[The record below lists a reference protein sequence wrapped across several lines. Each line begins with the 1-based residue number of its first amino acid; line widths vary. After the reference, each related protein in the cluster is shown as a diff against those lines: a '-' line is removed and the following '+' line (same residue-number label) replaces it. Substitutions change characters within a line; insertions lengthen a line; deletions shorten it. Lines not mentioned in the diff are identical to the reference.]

1 MSSSAASQPSM
12 RPRTTSPIREVQ
24 VRLVRM
30 PLAVATAF
38 ATRNVT
44 ARDFVLVKVISAEGV
59 EGLGWTYAG
68 NMAGEVSREAVVSL
82 LGPLLVG
89 QDPLMVE
96 ALWERLYREALLH
109 GRSGSVMRALSAL
122 DIAIWD
128 LNARSVGLPLWQY
141 LGGHKERLPCYASGG
156 YYRPG
161 KTVQDLAD
169 EMGGYVEAGFKA
181 MKMKVG
187 LRGMT
192 EEAARIQAVRE
203 RIGPDIRLFMDA
215 NNAWPDL
222 FTALPFIRRFE
233 PFLPG
238 WIEEPFSPD
247 DIESHARLAKE
258 TSIPVATGEI
268 ENGRWRFRELLEA
281 RAAHVLQTDVVC
293 CGGVTEWRRIAAL
306 AASYGVPVCP
316 HAWHELHAPLVAA
329 TPNAPYIEYFV
340 DNSIIMTRPLHDREL
355 KPVAGEIVMTQE
367 PGLGFL
373 FDESTLTR
381 HGTTEWIRLR

>member
-1 MSSSAASQPSM
+1 MSSSAASPSSV
-12 RPRTTSPIREVQ
+12 RPRTASPIREVQ

-30 PLAVATAF
+30 PLVVATAF

-96 ALWERLYREALLH
+96 ALWERQYREALLH

-161 KTVQDLAD
+161 KSVQDLAD
-169 EMGGYVEAGFKA
+169 EMGSYVEAGFKA

-192 EEAARIQAVRE
+192 EEVARIQAVRE

-247 DIESHARLAKE
+247 DIESHARLVKE

-268 ENGRWRFRELLEA
+268 ESGRWRFRELLEA

-293 CGGVTEWRRIAAL
+293 CGGITEWRRIAAL

-316 HAWHELHAPLVAA
+316 HAWHELHAPLIAA
-329 TPNAPYIEYFV
+329 TPNAPYVEYFV

-373 FDESTLTR
+373 FDEATLTR
-381 HGTTEWIRLR
+381 NGTTEWIRVR

>member
-1 MSSSAASQPSM
+1 MPQQATPVSHNVG
-12 RPRTTSPIREVQ
+12 SPVREVQ
-24 VRLVRM
+24 VRIVRM

-44 ARDFVLVKVISAEGV
+44 ARDFVLTKVISAEGV

-68 NMAGEVSREAVVSL
+68 NLAGEVTREAAVTLFAPML
-82 LGPLLVG
+82 LGKS
-89 QDPLMVE
+89 PLMIE
-96 ALWERLYREALLH
+96 ALWESMYREALLH

-122 DIAIWD
+122 DIALWD
-128 LNARSVGLPLWQY
+128 LNARSAGLPLWKY
-141 LGGHKERLPCYASGG
+141 LGGHKDRLQCYASGG

-161 KTVQDLAD
+161 KTVEALAD
-169 EMGGYVEAGFKA
+169 EMSGYVEAGFKA

-192 EEAARIQAVRE
+192 EEVARVQAVRE
-203 RIGPDIRLFMDA
+203 RIGPDIKLFMDA

-222 FTALPFIRRFE
+222 FTALPFLRRFE
-233 PFLPG
+233 PFFPG

-247 DIESHARLAKE
+247 DIESHSRLVKE

-293 CGGVTEWRRIAAL
+293 CGGITEWRRIAAL

-316 HAWHELHAPLVAA
+316 HAWHELHLPLVAS
-329 TPNAPYIEYFV
+329 TPNAPFIEYFV
-340 DNSIIMTRPLHDREL
+340 DNSIIMTRPLHDREFR
-355 KPVAGEIVMTQE
+355 PVNGEIAMTND

-373 FDESTLTR
+373 FDDETLKR
-381 HGTTEWIRLR
+381 YGTTDWIRIK

>member
-1 MSSSAASQPSM
+1 MPEQASPAARRSA
-12 RPRTTSPIREVQ
+12 SPVREVQ

-30 PLAVATAF
+30 PLAIPTAF

-44 ARDFVLVKVISAEGV
+44 HRDFVLVKVISAEGV

-68 NMAGEVSREAVVSL
+68 NLAGEVAREAAVTLFAPML
-82 LGPLLVG
+82 LG
-89 QDPLMVE
+89 QNPLMTE
-96 ALWERLYREALLH
+96 ALWERMYREALLH
-109 GRSGSVMRALSAL
+109 GRSGSAMRALSAL
-122 DIAIWD
+122 DIALWD
-128 LNARSVGLPLWQY
+128 LNARSAGLPLWQY
-141 LGGHKERLPCYASGG
+141 LGGHKDRLPCYASGG

-161 KTVQDLAD
+161 KTVEALAD

-181 MKMKVG
+181 VKMKVG

-192 EEAARIQAVRE
+192 EEVARVQAVRE
-203 RIGPDIRLFMDA
+203 RIGPDIKLFMDA

-222 FTALPFIRRFE
+222 FTALPFLRRFE

-247 DIESHARLAKE
+247 DIESHARLVKE

-281 RAAHVLQTDVVC
+281 RAAHVVQTDVVC
-293 CGGVTEWRRIAAL
+293 CGGITEWRRIAAL

-316 HAWHELHAPLVAA
+316 HAWHELHVPLIAS
-329 TPNAPYIEYFV
+329 TPNAPYVEYFV
-340 DNSIIMTRPLHDREL
+340 DNSIIMTQPLYDREL
-355 KPVAGEIVMTQE
+355 RPVGGEIVMTDE

-373 FDESTLTR
+373 FNAETLAR
-381 HGTTEWIRLR
+381 HGTTDWIRIK